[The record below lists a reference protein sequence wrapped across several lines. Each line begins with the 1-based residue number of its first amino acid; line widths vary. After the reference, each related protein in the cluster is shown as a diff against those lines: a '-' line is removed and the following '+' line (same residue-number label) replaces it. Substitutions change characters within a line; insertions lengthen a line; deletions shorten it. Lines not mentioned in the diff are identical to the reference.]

1 MTDHSSPEKSPWGW
15 KALIIAIILS
25 IIFMIIFYAAI
36 SNEPD
41 YMPSQKNKETSQH
54 HAFKESPL
62 MSAEALAEAEK
73 QKLARETAVSTPS
86 QATTTATATE
96 HNMSADEHAAMSD
109 NHAEHT
115 QGTSHGH

>member
-54 HAFKESPL
+54 HAFKDSPV

-73 QKLARETAVSTPS
+73 QKLAREANATAST
-86 QATTTATATE
+86 QATTTE
-96 HNMSADEHAAMSD
+96 HNMSTDEHAAMSGE
-109 NHAEHT
+109 NAEHA
-115 QGTSHGH
+115 QGTAHGH

>member
-15 KALIIAIILS
+15 KALIISIILS

-54 HAFKESPL
+54 HAFKDSPV
-62 MSAEALAEAEK
+62 MSQEALAKAE
-73 QKLARETAVSTPS
+73 QDKLAREAAKSETAP
-86 QATTTATATE
+86 TAE
-96 HNMSADEHAAMSD
+96 QHNMSAEEHAAMP
-109 NHAEHT
+109 AGEH
-115 QGTSHGH
+115 SHGH

>member
-54 HAFKESPL
+54 HAFKDSPV
-62 MSAEALAEAEK
+62 MSAEDLAEAEK
-73 QKLARETAVSTPS
+73 QKLARENA
-86 QATTTATATE
+86 ATTSTE
-96 HNMSADEHAAMSD
+96 SSAAEHHMSAEEHAAMSKD
-109 NHAEHT
+109 HAEHT
-115 QGTSHGH
+115 SGPAHGH

>member
-54 HAFKESPL
+54 HAFKDSPV

-73 QKLARETAVSTPS
+73 QKLARETNATTPS
-86 QATTTATATE
+86 SVTAQE
-96 HNMSADEHAAMSD
+96 HHMSADEHAAMS
-109 NHAEHT
+109 NENAEHA
-115 QGTSHGH
+115 QGSSHGH

>member
-54 HAFKESPL
+54 HAFKDSPV

-73 QKLARETAVSTPS
+73 QKLVREANSTASTEAS
-86 QATTTATATE
+86 AIQ
-96 HNMSADEHAAMSD
+96 HNMSAEEHAAMSND
-109 NHAEHT
+109 NAEHAK
-115 QGTSHGH
+115 GTAHDH

>member
-54 HAFKESPL
+54 HAFKDSPV
-62 MSAEALAEAEK
+62 MSAEDLAEAEK
-73 QKLARETAVSTPS
+73 QKLARENA
-86 QATTTATATE
+86 ATASTE
-96 HNMSADEHAAMSD
+96 SSAAEHHMSAEEHAAMSKD
-109 NHAEHT
+109 HAEHT
-115 QGTSHGH
+115 SGPAHGH

>member
-54 HAFKESPL
+54 HAFKDSPV

-73 QKLARETAVSTPS
+73 QKLVREANSTASTEAS
-86 QATTTATATE
+86 AIQ
-96 HNMSADEHAAMSD
+96 HNMSAEEHAK
-109 NHAEHT
+109 
-115 QGTSHGH
+115 GTAHDH